1 MGAEFTVWKHRSVLS
16 FIVLGVV
23 ICRTHFGSAVPVQ
36 NEEPLTK
43 MYPRGSHWAVGHL
56 MGKKS
61 IGLPFGYE
69 DDDKI
74 IYSSAPEEVKQL
86 EGYLQWS
93 EFVKNLIRLLD
104 ANDSRNAQLLREEI
118 LFNRKKQWE
127 AADTTTKNNNLK
139 EMTDY
144 LLQILNMKDNNPS

>member
-1 MGAEFTVWKHRSVLS
+1 MGAQFTVWKYRSVLS
-16 FIVLGVV
+16 LIVLGVV
-23 ICRTHFGSAVPVQ
+23 ICGTHFGSAVPVQ
-36 NEEPLTK
+36 NEAPLTK

-69 DDDKI
+69 DDENV

-93 EFVKNLIRLLD
+93 ELVKNLIRLLD
-104 ANDSRNAQLLREEI
+104 VKDSQNAQLLRQEI
-118 LFNRKKQWE
+118 LLNRKKEWE
-127 AADTTTKNNNLK
+127 AADPTTKNNNLK
-139 EMTDY
+139 EVGAEF
-144 LLQILNMKDNNPS
+144 KV

>member
-1 MGAEFTVWKHRSVLS
+1 
-16 FIVLGVV
+16 
-23 ICRTHFGSAVPVQ
+23 
-36 NEEPLTK
+36 
-43 MYPRGSHWAVGHL
+43 

-69 DDDKI
+69 DDDKM

-139 EMTDY
+139 EVGAEFKVWLHWCSVY
-144 LLQILNMKDNNPS
+144 ILNQIVFCIADTYATF